1 MDSTGDFAK
10 PEKSFHAKMAGMHM
24 DIEQR
29 VNLLKKMQLFRSL
42 GEEQLAQ
49 IAGQLQ
55 ELKLAAGEQLFS
67 QGDPGDN
74 FYLIGAGR
82 VSVQQSVQQQV
93 VELARLETG
102 DYFGEEALIYQRRRS
117 ATISALE
124 DCLCLFWDNADFS
137 WIIQSYPEVAGTLQM
152 MAASREELRQI
163 RFNWLGKDEVIYLLA
178 RRHPARFWIGLLK
191 PFSMLVVALLFLVYM
206 GMATTPAAELF
217 SMVIGSV
224 LLLASV
230 IWTGWDFIDWRNDFF
245 IVTNQRVVWLE
256 QILFRSASSQEAPLT
271 SIQSMNIQTNLI
283 GRAFDFGNLIVR
295 TFTGSLVMTD
305 VPNPGRMQ
313 AMIEELI
320 LRIRQKSSQANL
332 ENIRYSIRNSLGYAE
347 EGEMMSAVPVTVPT
361 PARESGEARPGILKT
376 RVIEGETYTYYKHWY
391 VLLSH
396 TWAPLLLTVILTA
409 GIGWLVWQ
417 GMAATA
423 SGGLPLETILPVGLL
438 ALLFPAGMVVYQYLD
453 WRNDIY
459 QVTKDSIIDSE
470 KKPFGTEITKSAPL
484 KNVLSLEHKRQGLIG
499 LILNYGKVNIKIGDT
514 TLTFMGVH
522 DPAQVQQDIFYRMQK
537 LKEAEDAAKTEE
549 ERLRMLDWLKTYH
562 EIREEEG
569 NPPQGPKDSG

>member
-1 MDSTGDFAK
+1 
-10 PEKSFHAKMAGMHM
+10 M